1 MLALG
6 HAVSAH
12 AGADDP
18 FSVPCDRQPTFSDHS
33 YAPIVIEM
41 GNYLYLPDIPAG
53 TTRALVGRIHKTNPQ
68 LTQLAIIFKEASSWD
83 FFPDVA
89 VGAWLSAGG
98 ASRSIVVPNGQDV
111 RFPNLPYSNKYT
123 LNRLGA
129 DYTINGMQIASIDS
143 FTQQTSNSL
152 GQVVR
157 GPGTQVQDPVARKMV
172 ADAFLNQ
179 SPMTFG
185 AHMIYSSTMVGDRGQ
200 QLSDWWLKGDF
211 ASICGYASQIVY
223 RTTVT
228 PTASQTFK
236 LSPIS
241 GTISVSN
248 GKMLVSVPLVC
259 RITDGNMECPIST
272 NVTVTMDNIS
282 FIVPP
287 SQESDVWFKTAG
299 GQKLSKV
306 SATAIGTTKLVV
318 TSNLLDSLLGDAEA
332 KPLGETIG
340 AIVQSTGGTAVDM
353 RVSFFEDTEL
363 KRLTFGVAIDERDPA
378 AMGKYSGSIGQDAE
392 IVVPITIRQYGASK
406 ATKVSVESVDVLAPS
421 VQTADGPRCKFV
433 DKSGAT
439 VVAVPSIVRFYD
451 GTGLDDRPDNCA
463 GTVYD
468 VATLR
473 WRETLGGAFAYEGA
487 LDMDLRFPLDP
498 KQLATDT
505 SGAPW
510 FGTVSASGEVRV
522 RADWLQATAAL
533 AVLRAD
539 IRHSANK
546 ASIPHRFA
554 CIVSASSVCDFAR
567 LPAAID
573 IRTAAA

>member
-1 MLALG
+1 MSNLKPLFLRAAIRFCLSGALALG

-12 AGADDP
+12 AAADDP
-18 FSVPCDRQPTFSDHS
+18 FSVPCSRSPTISDHS
-33 YAPIVIEM
+33 YAPLVIEV
-41 GNYLYLPDIPAG
+41 GDYLYLPDIPAG
-53 TTRALVGRIHKTNPQ
+53 TTGALVGRIHKTNPQ
-68 LTQLAIIFKEASSWD
+68 LTQLAIIFKEVTTWD
-83 FFPDVA
+83 DFPDVA
-89 VGAWLSAGG
+89 VGAWLSASGG
-98 ASRSIVVPNGQDV
+98 LRSIVVPNSQDV
-111 RFPNLPYSNKYT
+111 RFPNLPYSSKTT
-123 LNRLGA
+123 LNRLSA
-129 DYTINGMQIASIDS
+129 DYIINGMQIASIAQ

-152 GQVVR
+152 GQFVR
-157 GPGTQVQDPVARKMV
+157 GPGTQVQDQTARKMV

-185 AHMIYSSTMVGDRGQ
+185 AHMFYSSVILGDRGQ
-200 QLSDWWLKGDF
+200 QLSDWWLNGNF
-211 ASICGYASQIVY
+211 SNMGLCGYSSQFLY

-228 PTASQTFK
+228 PTASRTLT

-248 GKMLVSVPLVC
+248 GKMLVSVPPVC
-259 RITDGNMECPIST
+259 RITDGNMECPISANST
-272 NVTVTMDNIS
+272 ATMDNIS

-287 SQESDVWFKTAG
+287 SQQSDVWFKTAG

-306 SATAIGTTKLVV
+306 SATALGTTKLVV

-392 IVVPITIRQYGASK
+392 IVVPLTIRQYGASK
-406 ATKVSVESVDVLAPS
+406 ATKVSVDVLAPS

-522 RADWLQATAAL
+522 RADWL
-533 AVLRAD
+533 
-539 IRHSANK
+539 
-546 ASIPHRFA
+546 
-554 CIVSASSVCDFAR
+554 
-567 LPAAID
+567 
-573 IRTAAA
+573 